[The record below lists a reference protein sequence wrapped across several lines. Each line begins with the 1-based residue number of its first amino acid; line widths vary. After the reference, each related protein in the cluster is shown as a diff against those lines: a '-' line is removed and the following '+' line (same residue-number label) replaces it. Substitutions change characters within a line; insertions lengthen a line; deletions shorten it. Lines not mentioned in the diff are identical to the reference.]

1 MEKQS
6 DSNKRVARTVNTLSD
21 IDIQRL
27 MGWVRAAAPGD
38 GSESSCWTVPVPF
51 RVRLADDTA
60 VSPFSENNKGYVQI
74 KVFYGSSLK
83 AEQNCKV
90 QLQQI
95 VAWTDPDETRRAR
108 LNELLGEAGLEIS
121 HLCHNKRCSNPAH
134 LYLEHSIVNKSR
146 NWCPVFVVHGD
157 AWLPACR
164 HEPRCI
170 LTPECKTQVQRFAA
184 DAAFP
189 EPQ

>member
-1 MEKQS
+1 MQQQS
-6 DSNKRVARTVNTLSD
+6 DPNKRVSRTVNTLSD
-21 IDIQRL
+21 DVLQRL
-27 MGWVRAAAPGD
+27 MRWVREAAPDSGNEGD
-38 GSESSCWTVPVPF
+38 CWSVPVPF
-51 RVRLADDTA
+51 RILADA

-83 AEQNCKV
+83 AEQNCKA

-95 VAWTDPDETRRAR
+95 VAWTDPDETRRTR
-108 LNELLGEAGLEIS
+108 LHELLGEPGLELS

-170 LTPECKTQVQRFAA
+170 LTPECKTRVQRFAA